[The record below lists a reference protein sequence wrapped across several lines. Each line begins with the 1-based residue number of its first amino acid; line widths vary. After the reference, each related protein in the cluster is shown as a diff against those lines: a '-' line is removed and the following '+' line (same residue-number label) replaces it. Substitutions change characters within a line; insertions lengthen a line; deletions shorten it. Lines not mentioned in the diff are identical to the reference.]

1 MSAEDTV
8 FARAAWRLIPFL
20 CLLYVANFLDRV
32 NVGFAALSMNGD
44 LGLSAQVYGFGAGIF
59 FFGYFLCEV
68 PSNLIL
74 ERVGARL
81 WVFRI
86 MLTWGIISAATAF
99 ARGPVSFCV
108 LRFLLGVCEAGFFPG
123 IILYLTYWFPQS
135 SRARFNALFLAA
147 IPVSSVLGSPLS
159 GAILNMNGIAGLHG
173 WQWLFLIEGLPS
185 CLLGFVVLA
194 WLPNGPQDAKWL
206 TCQEKALVAVA
217 LRRDALPRGDM
228 GHALGDIRLWLL
240 ALADFG
246 IVLGT
251 YGLVLWLPQIVSAMG
266 YSHLLTG
273 FIVAIPYAAAL
284 VAMLLSARS
293 SDKRGERVWHTVIA
307 AIAAAAGLVA
317 AATLQGDFARMLA
330 LTVAAMGIYS
340 ALVTF
345 WTLPQSFMGGTAAA
359 AGIALVNSI
368 GNLGGFTGPYL
379 MGWLRQTSGGYALG
393 LGALAAGLTGTALLV
408 LLMSRTLTAPRGAMG
423 SSSAPS

>member
-1 MSAEDTV
+1 MPTADSV
-8 FARAAWRLIPFL
+8 FAKAAWRLIPFL
-20 CLLYVANFLDRV
+20 CVLYVANFLDRT
-32 NVGFAALSMNGD
+32 NVSFAALTMNRD
-44 LGLSAQVYGFGAGIF
+44 LGLSDQVYGFGAGIF

-81 WVFRI
+81 WIFRI
-86 MLTWGIISAATAF
+86 MLTWGIISALTAF

-123 IILYLTYWFPQS
+123 IMLYLTYWFPQS

-159 GAILNMNGIAGLHG
+159 GAIVRIAVFAGLHG
-173 WQWLFLIEGLPS
+173 WQWLFLIEGVPS

-194 WLPNGPQDAKWL
+194 WLPNGPQDAGWL
-206 TCQEKALVAVA
+206 TREEKTVVADALA
-217 LRRDALPRGDM
+217 REALPRGDM
-228 GHALGDIRLWLL
+228 RHALGDIRLWLL
-240 ALADFG
+240 ALGDFG

-266 YSHLLTG
+266 YSTLMTG
-273 FIVAIPYAAAL
+273 LIVAIPYAAAL
-284 VAMLLSARS
+284 LAMLLSARS
-293 SDKRGERVWHTVIA
+293 SDVHHERVWHTVIA
-307 AIAAAAGLVA
+307 ALAAAAGLIGA
-317 AATLQGDFARMLA
+317 AVFHGDIARIIA
-330 LTVAAMGIYS
+330 LTVAAAGIYS

-379 MGWLRQTSGGYALG
+379 MGWLKQMSGGYSPG
-393 LGALAAGLTGTALLV
+393 LAALAIGLVCTATLV
-408 LLMSRTLTAPRGAMG
+408 FLMSNMLTADRVTDAVRTD
-423 SSSAPS
+423 SA